1 MQGLLSCRDL
11 DIFYFLFFSM
21 LYLAFCHAV
30 SVITM
35 TTKFK
40 VFIFKCTS
48 ATKRLTSIYTLSV
61 HSVHYKLDLQ
71 ENIHS

>member
-1 MQGLLSCRDL
+1 MGGLLSCRDL
-11 DIFYFLFFSM
+11 DILGIFFSM
-21 LYLAFCHAV
+21 LYLASCHTV
-30 SVITM
+30 SVITV

-40 VFIFKCTS
+40 VFIFTCAR

-71 ENIHS
+71 GNIHS